1 MGFPAASAG
10 PNLATVRTIR
20 HTGPSYRPVIPARH
34 TGPSYRPVI
43 PAKPVSTDRVRGQLN
58 DGSRPAPGRRL

>member
-1 MGFPAASAG
+1 MDFPAASAG
-10 PNLATVRTIR
+10 PEARNRT
-20 HTGPSYRPVIPARH
+20 HN
-34 TGPSYRPVI
+34 PSYRPVI